1 MSLFATESTPAL
13 SFKDAPVGTSYTGV
27 VTRAPELVQ
36 SRDIDTGELA
46 YWPANPDGSRNPK
59 MSVVLNITMPTGE
72 ERSVWATKP
81 SQLYSALGAAEKAA
95 GAAIA
100 IGGTL
105 TITLTGEKPNATNP
119 KLNAQKL
126 YTATYAPGSAFAEQ
140 PAATPASAPA
150 PQTAA
155 PAPQAPAVQAA
166 EDQLGKVTKARTL
179 LAAGIDPATV
189 ATATGL
195 SPEVVAALAAQS

>member
-13 SFKDAPVGTSYTGV
+13 SFRGAPIGTSYSGT

-36 SRDIDTGELA
+36 SRDYLTGE
-46 YWPANPDGSRNPK
+46 PATWDDGNPK
-59 MSVVLNITMPTGE
+59 MSVVLNLQVDGDE
-72 ERSVWATKP
+72 LSLWAPKP
-81 SQLYSALGAAEKAA
+81 SALFAALGAAEKAA

-100 IGGTL
+100 VGGTL
-105 TITLTGEKPNATNP
+105 TVTFTGEKPNATNP